1 MKRFLLPLSLILMT
15 SVVTLQCK
23 TGKSSKDRT
32 TQKKEATAPKT
43 VQEHAQDIQQAS
55 AEVAASSDCTDPSK
69 APVIDAVCGMAS
81 DVATDTQA
89 AVDMATAASD
99 TPNMETVESAMDT
112 STDTAT
118 DTGTSPSASNPQQMQ
133 RTSSGVAMIVIG
145 SIMLVQGIKGFYSLA
160 KHIGNLNVGFNSKK
174 YQGEVDQQKVQVQ
187 DTKMKRLKDYFT
199 GVSRNL
205 KVGMGNTNK
214 AKVLRAANR
223 IGRLAGLIG
232 GIAMIAVGANSMKPV
247 ETKPAEGL
255 QLADGTDVGSAV
267 SNYIQTLG
275 DIAQEIRNSN

>member
-55 AEVAASSDCTDPSK
+55 AEVAASTDCTDPSK

-81 DVATDTQA
+81 DVATDTQVA
-89 AVDMATAASD
+89 EQIAEAASD

-118 DTGTSPSASNPQQMQ
+118 GTDTTPSASNSPQQMQ
-133 RTSSGVAMIVIG
+133 RTGSGVAMIVIG
-145 SIMLVQGIKGFYSLA
+145 SLMLVQGLKGFYSLV
-160 KHIGNLNVGFNSKK
+160 KNLRRAEGLPSEPSVVAQRREGMRAEVRK
-174 YQGEVDQQKVQVQ
+174 YFG
-187 DTKMKRLKDYFT
+187 
-199 GVSRNL
+199 GVSSDPDFNL
-205 KVGMGNTNK
+205 MQGSGGNTTK
-214 AKVLRAANR
+214 FRVLRAVNR

-232 GIAMIAVGANSMKPV
+232 GIAMIAVGSQSYKSV

-255 QLADGTDVGSAV
+255 QLADGTEVGSAV

-275 DIAQEIRNSN
+275 DIAQEIRNSQ